1 MTTPPWSR
9 PLLVHRPGAQSIST
23 LASSGPAAVAR
34 MSSVSHRGMAERR
47 KAVASSGVMI
57 AAREPTAVR
66 STQLE
71 PARLVAP
78 SRADGWVDK
87 PGSRT
92 SMGCGG
98 AAPESKRSWLH
109 RRQRE
114 VGHGDALGHV
124 VEDNLD
130 RCAEGQ
136 VTRLG
141 VHQPGDHAQPL
152 LLLELDL
159 GHHVGE
165 V

>member
-1 MTTPPWSR
+1 M
-9 PLLVHRPGAQSIST
+9 ST
-23 LASSGPAAVAR
+23 AR
-34 MSSVSHRGMAERR
+34 DR
-47 KAVASSGVMI
+47 
-57 AAREPTAVR
+57 TAVR

-71 PARLVAP
+71 PARLVAA
-78 SRADGWVDK
+78 SRADCWVDK

-98 AAPESKRSWLH
+98 AAPEAKRSWLH

-152 LLLELDL
+152 RLLELDL
-159 GHHVGE
+159 GPGNRFGRASHPPPPPNAPPPPAGIGTSNTLSVIDTRA
-165 V
+165 